1 MSLTAEKLPQK
12 RNDDTETQPRKI
24 GWRIN
29 EWSRATGCSKATT
42 YRRIADGTLKVRRY
56 GDITLIIGFAGD
68 ESADSS
74 E

>member
-1 MSLTAEKLPQK
+1 MSSTAERPQQ
-12 RNDDTETQPRKI
+12 RRDDDTAPHPHKI

-68 ESADSS
+68 ASADSA